1 MSSLMKFFYFYL
13 SIAQVSMAAAVAFQQ
28 ALLRLGFN
36 QDSSAALNANGLT
49 MTEDLID
56 LE

>member
-1 MSSLMKFFYFYL
+1 MKFFYFYL